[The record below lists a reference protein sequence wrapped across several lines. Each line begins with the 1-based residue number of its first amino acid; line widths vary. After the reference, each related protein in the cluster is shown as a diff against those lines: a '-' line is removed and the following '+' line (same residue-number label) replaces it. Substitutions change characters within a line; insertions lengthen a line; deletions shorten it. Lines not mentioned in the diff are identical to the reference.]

1 MSVIALIVKNWQIG
15 LYLIV
20 GLVIAYGSWSV
31 KSAYTR
37 AAEADRLEANNTV
50 LVKQAENQQ
59 KKLAKAEDDR
69 VLLSAQLADMQDP
82 FDREER
88 VVVKTIT
95 KHIKDSRACDIPVEV
110 LKSLNVAR
118 GQPE

>member
-1 MSVIALIVKNWQIG
+1 VIALIVKNWQLA
-15 LYLIV
+15 LYLILG
-20 GLVIAYGSWSV
+20 GLIAYGSWSV
-31 KSAYTR
+31 KSAYSR
-37 AAEADRLEANNTV
+37 AAEADKLAADKTV
-50 LVKQAENQQ
+50 LVKQAEVQQ

-69 VLLSAQLADMQDP
+69 VLLSAQLADMQEQ

-88 VVVKTIT
+88 VVIKTIT
-95 KHIKDSRACDIPVEV
+95 KHVRDDRACDIPVEV